1 MDQKIIERTAEL
13 ISANGLECIMAVIDF
28 DGYPTASTIS
38 VSKNDG
44 IKCLTFCTAF
54 NSIKVKRIEKCNL
67 ASVCI
72 SSSEPFFNI
81 TLVGKITVV
90 TDPKIKEEMWYD
102 GLEHYFTGYE
112 DENYCVLK
120 FVTERYK
127 IFIDDEEVEGK
138 I

>member
-1 MDQKIIERTAEL
+1 MDQKIIEKAAGF
-13 ISANGLECIMAVIDF
+13 ISANGLECVMAVIDF

-38 VSKNDG
+38 VSKNEG
-44 IKCLTFCTAF
+44 ISSLSFCTSF
-54 NSIKVKRIEKCNL
+54 DSIKVKRIQKCNY

-81 TLVGKITVV
+81 TLVGKIEVI
-90 TDPKIKEEMWYD
+90 TDPKIKKEMWYD

-127 IFIDDEEVEGK
+127 LFIDEDEVEGK
-138 I
+138 F

>member
-1 MDQKIIERTAEL
+1 MWHYHNK
-13 ISANGLECIMAVIDF
+13 
-28 DGYPTASTIS
+28 TI
-38 VSKNDG
+38 
-44 IKCLTFCTAF
+44 
-54 NSIKVKRIEKCNL
+54 
-67 ASVCI
+67 
-72 SSSEPFFNI
+72 EPFFNI
-81 TLVGKITVV
+81 TLVGKIKVI
-90 TDPKIKEEMWYD
+90 TDPKIKKEMWYN